1 MKTGI
6 PFIKFIALA
15 LAIVAVES
23 CKSGNSKADY
33 YGTYHAI
40 MPAADCPG
48 ISTTV
53 ILDSNGS
60 YAIEREYL
68 ERIYAYREKGKY
80 TVSEDRLTLISEE
93 NDTTCLKMTDGLLL
107 WLDRQGN
114 EISGDLADGYRL
126 RRACGIIMPDGTSG
140 AALTGEWIEP
150 IPGMPGQFQ
159 GISLKE
165 KGRAE
170 SINMATL
177 QYENWDRIG
186 GLLFLKGKSIGNGQT
201 IDFTDTLLI
210 KGLTADSLTVVR
222 DGVEIRYARKTE

>member
-48 ISTTV
+48 ISTTI

-68 ERIYAYREKGKY
+68 ERMYAYREKGKY

-93 NDTTCLKMTDGLLL
+93 NDTTCLRMTDGLLL

>member
-15 LAIVAVES
+15 LATVAVES

-48 ISTTV
+48 ISTTI

-68 ERIYAYREKGKY
+68 ERMYAYREKGKY

-93 NDTTCLKMTDGLLL
+93 NDTTCLRMTDGLLL

>member
-68 ERIYAYREKGKY
+68 ERMYAYREKGKY

-93 NDTTCLKMTDGLLL
+93 NDTTCLRMTDGLLL

-126 RRACGIIMPDGTSG
+126 RRACGIIMPYGTSG